1 MQKIIKEEM
10 SATQTDTK
18 WIFRKLVDS
27 KLFKNF
33 IIAVIVFAGVLVG
46 IETSPKL
53 ISQYGNLL
61 HALDNIV
68 LAIFTAEVILKL
80 AAEKTK
86 PWRYFQDGWN
96 IFDFSIVAVCF
107 LPLGGSYVAVLRLFR
122 LLRVIRLVTVIPKL
136 QLLVTALLR
145 SLPSMFYVCLLLFL
159 LFYVYAVIGVML
171 FSGNDPIHFGNLG
184 ASFLSLFRIVTL
196 EDWTDVMYLQ
206 MYGSDVYQG
215 YNQSLNGLTTTPK
228 AMPIVGVLYFC
239 SFVLLG
245 TMIMLNLVIGVIING
260 MDEAQKEIADRSLHN
275 ILTEDEKAEP
285 TREEKIEKLK
295 AQLEKISKELSDL
308 A

>member
-1 MQKIIKEEM
+1 MKNPN
-10 SATQTDTK
+10 ATQAAKDWPIK
-18 WIFRKLVDS
+18 RIVDS
-27 KLFKNF
+27 NAFTSF
-33 IIAVIVFAGVLVG
+33 IVVVIVFAGILVG
-46 IETSPKL
+46 VETFPELAAKHATL
-53 ISQYGNLL
+53 IGWLNSIILG
-61 HALDNIV
+61 
-68 LAIFTAEVILKL
+68 IFTVEVVLKIS
-80 AAEKTK
+80 AEKDQ
-86 PWRYFQDGWN
+86 PWRYFTDGWN
-96 IFDFSIVAVCF
+96 LFDFTIVAVCF

-171 FSGNDPIHFGNLG
+171 FSGNDPVHFGNLWT
-184 ASFLSLFRIVTL
+184 SFLSLFRIVTL

-215 YNQSLNGLTTTPK
+215 YNQSVAELAVRPK
-228 AMPIVGVLYFC
+228 AMPLIGVIYFV

-260 MDEAQKEIADRSLHN
+260 MDEAQKELADRN
-275 ILTEDEKAEP
+275 IHRLLTDEDDKP
-285 TREEKIEKLK
+285 PSREQKVKELK
-295 AQLEKISKELSDL
+295 EQLDKISKQLSDL

>member
-1 MQKIIKEEM
+1 M
-10 SATQTDTK
+10 SEPTTQTTNEN
-18 WIFRKLVDS
+18 WILRKIVDS
-27 KLFKNF
+27 KPFASF

-46 IETSPKL
+46 VETFPSVVERHY
-53 ISQYGNLL
+53 SLL
-61 HALDNIV
+61 HFLDNLV
-68 LAIFTAEVILKL
+68 LGIFTLEVILKMG
-80 AAEKTK
+80 AEKRQ
-86 PWRYFQDGWN
+86 PWRYFKDGWN

-122 LLRVIRLVTVIPKL
+122 LLRVFRLISVIPKL

-171 FSGNDPIHFGNLG
+171 FSGNDPIHFGNLWS
-184 ASFLSLFRIVTL
+184 SFLSLFRIVTL

-215 YNQSLNGLTTTPK
+215 YNQDLSGIDFSPK
-228 AMPIVGVLYFC
+228 AMPVIGMLYFV
-239 SFVLLG
+239 SFVTIG

-260 MDEAQKEIADRSLHN
+260 MDEAQKEIADRNLHDM
-275 ILTEDEKAEP
+275 LTHENSYDQ
-285 TREEKIEKLK
+285 TREQKISRLK
-295 AQLEKISKELSDL
+295 KQLNKISKELSDL
-308 A
+308 I